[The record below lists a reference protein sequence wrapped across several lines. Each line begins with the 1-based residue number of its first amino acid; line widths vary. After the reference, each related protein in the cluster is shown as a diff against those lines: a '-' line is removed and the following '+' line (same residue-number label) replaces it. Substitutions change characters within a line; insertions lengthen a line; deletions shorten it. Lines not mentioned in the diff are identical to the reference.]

1 LTASIRWVPVG
12 IEAHAIQLAQVTFLA
27 LIRFDDAITT
37 VVGARNRTS
46 ERTSAGTEVGAIQLA
61 EVALF
66 WAVDYAIPAESPP
79 RASCRTTAIRVV
91 VVRPRA
97 SPWNWNRSITAIT
110 LLSRFDNAITTL
122 STLVTAPVAA
132 HTTVELVTTNPGAW
146 LPWYATLPPWLNRL
160 AVTRA
165 AVTADRVPVV
175 TCLVGGQDSVPASGQ
190 AHARLPWNW

>member
-1 LTASIRWVPVG
+1 
-12 IEAHAIQLAQVTFLA
+12 
-27 LIRFDDAITT
+27 
-37 VVGARNRTS
+37 
-46 ERTSAGTEVGAIQLA
+46 
-61 EVALF
+61 LF
-66 WAVDYAIPAESPP
+66 WAVDHAIAAESPP
-79 RASCRTTAIRVV
+79 RAFRRTTAIRVV
-91 VVRPRA
+91 VVRARA
-97 SPWNWNRSITAIT
+97 ARRNWNRSITAVT

-175 TCLVGGQDSVPASGQ
+175 TCLVGGQNSVPASEQ
-190 AHARLPWNW
+190 AYACLPWNWWTPAFFELTGRAAPVTILGVAVITLLTWVKYAISTGARRSPIYTNTRGIHIQTCV